1 MKKYVFLLI
10 ITLSVSN
17 MFAITAQKT
26 ETRPEEGSQVIFQ
39 EVGLQENQVVS
50 TTVLSRDDRLELLWQ
65 TSDPSAISGKLAV
78 SQTTGQS
85 FVGWYLNSERASLYQ
100 DNPTPVWEYTVNN
113 ADFDYPVIM
122 TEDGSVLALA
132 DGSNLKVFNPS
143 SSIPIWEYTAGG
155 SIRGIAL
162 NSDGT
167 VIFLGFYDSGQDRAI
182 VESYNIGNPTSNWST
197 PFDGGVGNLVIC
209 GDGSTLI
216 LTQYGG
222 ISAMWVL
229 DADDGSII
237 FEAPEYNQNPPAMS
251 YDATYILN
259 GDYAGYVTLYKY
271 NPDLESY
278 EEEWNYHVDGGG
290 SSEWIGGMAISADG
304 STIACG
310 TLTFI
315 TGGYNGQIYLF
326 NNYSPNPVWVYDNV
340 GDYAIDID
348 MNDNGSL
355 IAVAC
360 WGPIDN
366 SAPDFFLFRR
376 QSNIPVFDI
385 NTPGSLVSVDMA
397 SDGSFCTTGG
407 KAVHMRIMG
416 SGGNLYS
423 VDCDL
428 GGGFITG
435 TVNLDGT
442 DDNSGVKVEIS
453 ALNGYYDYT
462 DYDGNYNLDNVP
474 EGTYNVE
481 FSKIGYVPGNTPN
494 VVVVEGQTNDLGE
507 ITLYSIGSPPE
518 NLTASQASGITVELN
533 WDAPVS
539 GDPLGYNIY
548 RKVYEQEPYPE
559 TPLASVGPGELF
571 YIDEQALPLVDY
583 YYVVTAEL
591 TGGLQ
596 SPYSNEVEGWIS
608 TGFVVDEISVYV
620 GTTPVIDGE
629 ISAGEWDDAFMM
641 DTSDFWGTHD
651 NTIQPIGSVI
661 GYFKMN
667 ADMTELYVAYIN
679 YNDTVLE
686 DHDEV
691 ALYIDDN
698 NDGVFPPSG
707 EDSEGN
713 YWAAYYASGSV
724 IKFRPIYNTGG
735 VGTTIYLT
743 DPQIAVSVDEGYL
756 VYEFMVPI
764 GTETWEINPSAQNE
778 SSLAIFVLD
787 DNAPDPHGFD
797 GWWPLDNINLF
808 NPTDYGI
815 MVFGAEPQTPPAP
828 DNISLVDNED
838 GTVTISWN
846 MPAINDFD
854 YFNIYLA
861 LDGGNYEIID
871 ETVGTCYIYTVQNYP
886 ALHSFY
892 ITTVN
897 QSGMESEPSDIVEF
911 LSVHSDELPLP
922 VATQLSGNYPNP
934 FNPSTTISFSLN
946 TENTENTEIV
956 IYNLKGQKVK
966 TLVKDML
973 PAGNHQVIWNGKD
986 DNGKQVSSGIYFYK
1000 LKTDNFEKTRKMILL
1015 R

>member
-1 MKKYVFLLI
+1 MKKQVFLLI
-10 ITLSVSN
+10 FLLLVSSI
-17 MFAITAQKT
+17 FAVNAQKI
-26 ETRPEEGSQVIFQ
+26 ETRPGEGSQVLFQ
-39 EVGLQENQVVS
+39 EIGLQEKS
-50 TTVLSRDDRLELLWQ
+50 IAPTTVLSRDDRLELLWQ
-65 TSDPSAISGKLAV
+65 TSDPAAIAEKLAV

-85 FVGWYLNSERASLYQ
+85 FVAWCLNNERASLYQ
-100 DNPTPVWEYTVNN
+100 DNPIPVWEHAVNN
-113 ADFDYPVIM
+113 GGFNFPIIVS
-122 TEDGSVLALA
+122 EDGSALA
-132 DGSNLKVFNPS
+132 ITEEGTLKVFDPS
-143 SSIPIWEYTAGG
+143 SSTPIWEYTTVGE
-155 SIRGIAL
+155 IRKIAF
-162 NSDGT
+162 NTDGT
-167 VIFLGFYDSGQDRAI
+167 IIFLGIYDSVQGNAL
-182 VESYNIGNPTSNWST
+182 VESYNIGNPISNWSI
-197 PFDGGVGNLVIC
+197 PFAGVVGNLVTR
-209 GDGSTLI
+209 GDDSTLI
-216 LTQYGG
+216 FTQYGG
-222 ISAMWVL
+222 GNSNMWVL
-229 DADDGSII
+229 DSSDGSVI
-237 FEAPEYNQNPPAMS
+237 FQGPEYNQNPPAIS
-251 YDATYILN
+251 YDATYIVN
-259 GDYAGYVTLYKY
+259 GDYAGYVTLYKF
-271 NPDLESY
+271 NPNLETY

-290 SSEWIGGMAISADG
+290 SNEWIGGMAISADG

-310 TLTFI
+310 TLTFL
-315 TGGYNGQIYLF
+315 TSDYNGQIYLF
-326 NNYSPNPVWVYDNV
+326 NNYSPNPVWVYEDV

-348 MNDNGSL
+348 MDDDGSL
-355 IAVAC
+355 IAAAC
-360 WGPIDN
+360 WGPLDN
-366 SAPDFFLFRR
+366 STSDFFLFRK
-376 QSNIPVFDI
+376 QSNIPVFEI
-385 NTPGSLVSVDMA
+385 NTPGSLASVDMA

-435 TVNLDGT
+435 TVNLDGI

-481 FSKIGYVPGNTPN
+481 FSKIGYGPGNIPN
-494 VVVVEGQTNDLGE
+494 VVVVEEQTNDLGE

-518 NLTASQASGITVELN
+518 NLTASQATGITVELN
-533 WDAPVS
+533 WDEPIA

-559 TPLASVGPGELF
+559 TPLVSVGPGELS
-571 YIDEQALPLVDY
+571 YIDDQALPLVNY
-583 YYVVTAEL
+583 YYVVTTEL

-608 TGFVVDEISVYV
+608 TGFVVDEISVYE

-641 DTSDFWGTHD
+641 DTSDFWGTYD

-667 ADMTELYVAYIN
+667 TDMTELYVAYIN

-698 NDGVFPPSG
+698 NDGTYPPVG

-713 YWAAYYASGSV
+713 YWAAYYAAGNEL
-724 IKFRPIYNTGG
+724 KYRPIYETGG

-743 DPQIAVSVDEGYL
+743 DPQLEVSVDEGYL

-808 NPTDYGI
+808 NPTDYGT
-815 MVFGAEPQTPPAP
+815 MTFGAVPQTPPAP
-828 DNISLVDNED
+828 ENISLVDNED
-838 GTVTISWN
+838 GTITISWD
-846 MPAINDFD
+846 MSAINDFD
-854 YFNIYLA
+854 HFNIYLA

-897 QSGMESEPSDIVEF
+897 QTGMESEPSDIVEF

-934 FNPSTTISFSLN
+934 FNPETTILFT
-946 TENTENTEIV
+946 TENTEKNTELI
-956 IYNLKGQKVK
+956 IYNLKGQTVK
-966 TLVKDML
+966 TLINEKL

-986 DNGKQVSSGIYFYK
+986 NNGKQVASGIYFYK
-1000 LKTDNFEKTRKMILL
+1000 MKSGNYNNTKKMLLLK
-1015 R
+1015 

>member
-1 MKKYVFLLI
+1 
-10 ITLSVSN
+10 
-17 MFAITAQKT
+17 MFAVTTQKT
-26 ETRPEEGSQVIFQ
+26 ETRPGEGSQVIFQ
-39 EVGLQENQVVS
+39 EIGLQEKPVVP
-50 TTVLSRDDRLELLWQ
+50 TTVHSRDDRVELLWQ
-65 TSDPSAISGKLAV
+65 TSDPAAISGKLAV

-85 FVGWYLNSERASLYQ
+85 FVGWYLNNERASLYQ
-100 DNPTPVWEYTVNN
+100 DNSTPVWEHTVNN
-113 ADFDYPVIM
+113 AGFDYPVIM

-132 DGSNLKVFNPS
+132 DGSFLKVFDPS
-143 SSIPIWEYTAGG
+143 SSTPIWEYTASGA
-155 SIRGIAL
+155 IIGIAF
-162 NSDGT
+162 NTDGT
-167 VIFLGFYDSGQDRAI
+167 IIFLGIYDSGQDRAL
-182 VESYNIGNPTSNWST
+182 VESYNIGNPTPNWST
-197 PFDGGVGNLVIC
+197 PFDGGVGNLVIS

-222 ISAMWVL
+222 ISAMWIL
-229 DADDGSII
+229 DADNGSII

-251 YDATYILN
+251 YDAAYILN

-271 NPDLESY
+271 DPDLETY
-278 EEEWNYHVDGGG
+278 EEEWNYHVNGGG

-304 STIACG
+304 STIVCG

-355 IAVAC
+355 IAAAC
-360 WGPIDN
+360 YGPLDG
-366 SAPDFFLFRR
+366 STPDFFLFRR
-376 QSNIPVFDI
+376 NSNIPVFDI
-385 NTPGSLVSVDMA
+385 NTSGSLFAVDMA

-407 KAVHMRIMG
+407 KAVHARIMG

-423 VDCDL
+423 VNCDL

-453 ALNGYYDYT
+453 TLNGYYDHT
-462 DYDGNYNLDNVP
+462 NYDGNYNLDNVP

-481 FSKIGYVPGNTPN
+481 FSKIGYVPSNTPN
-494 VVVVEGQTNDLGE
+494 VVVIEGQTNDLGE
-507 ITLYSIGSPPE
+507 ITLYSVGCSPPE

-533 WDAPVS
+533 WDAPIS
-539 GDPLGYNIY
+539 GNPQGYNIY

-559 TPLASVGPGELF
+559 TPLAAVSPGELS
-571 YIDEQALPLVDY
+571 YTDDEALPLVDY

-591 TGGLQ
+591 TSGLQ
-596 SPYSNEVEGWIS
+596 SPYSNETTGWIS
-608 TGFVVDEISVYV
+608 TGFVVNETSVYY

-629 ISAGEWDDAFMM
+629 ISAGEWDDAFMI
-641 DTSDFWGTHD
+641 DCSDFWGTHD

-667 ADMTELYVAYIN
+667 EDETELYVAYKN

-707 EDSEGN
+707 DDSEGN

-724 IKFRPIYNTGG
+724 IKYRPLYGTGG
-735 VGTTIYLT
+735 AGNVMYLT
-743 DPQIAVSVDEGYL
+743 DPQIAVSLDTGYM
-756 VYEFMVPI
+756 VYEFVIPI
-764 GTETWEINPSAQNE
+764 GTETWEITPSAENE
-778 SSLAIFVLD
+778 SGISIFVLD

-797 GWWPLDNINLF
+797 GWWPIDNINLF
-808 NPTDYGI
+808 NPIGFGKISYG
-815 MVFGAEPQTPPAP
+815 VEPQTPPAP
-828 DNISLVDNED
+828 ENITLVDNED
-838 GTVTISWN
+838 GTVTIYWD

-854 YFNIYLA
+854 HFNIYLA

-871 ETVGTCYIYTVQNYP
+871 ETVGTCYIYTIQNYP

-897 QSGMESEPSDIVEF
+897 QTGMESEPSDIVEF

-922 VATQLSGNYPNP
+922 VVTQLSGNYPNP
-934 FNPSTTISFSLN
+934 FNPTTTISFSIAQTLSFI
-946 TENTENTEIV
+946 ELE
-956 IYNLKGQKVK
+956 IYNIKGQKVK
-966 TLVKDML
+966 TLIDEKL
-973 PAGNHQVIWNGKD
+973 TAGNHQVMWNGKD
-986 DNGKQVSSGIYFYK
+986 DNGKQVASGIYFYK
-1000 LKTDNFEKTRKMILL
+1000 MKSGNYNETKKMILL
-1015 R
+1015 K